1 MEDTDFKPLSK
12 AQIYRRVCEKCKGKP
27 DLDGAFGSYKCGGC
41 NHSNS
46 YGFMENGYQYKITLT
61 K

>member
-1 MEDTDFKPLSK
+1 METDFKPLSNAK
-12 AQIYRRVCEKCKGKP
+12 VSRRVCQGCNGEP